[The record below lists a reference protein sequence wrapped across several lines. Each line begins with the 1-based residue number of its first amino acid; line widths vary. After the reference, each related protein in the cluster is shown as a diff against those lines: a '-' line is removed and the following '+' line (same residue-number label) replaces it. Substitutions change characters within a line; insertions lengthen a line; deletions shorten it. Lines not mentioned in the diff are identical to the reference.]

1 MSIVIDTRVGK
12 GDFDLQARF
21 EAPASGFTAVFGPS
35 GCGKTTLL
43 RVIAGLEPA
52 AQGLVQVGD
61 QVWLDASC
69 RLATHRRAVGYVFQ
83 QPALFAHLK
92 VRDNLFYGMRRRSP
106 KPVLAFDEV
115 VELLGLGGLLERGVT
130 GLSGGER
137 QRVAIA
143 QALLSSPRVLLMD
156 EPMAALDRASR
167 LALLPYLEALQ
178 RTLDIPVL
186 YVSHALDEVARL
198 TEFMV
203 LMHRGRV
210 SASGA
215 VNDLLTRLDL
225 PLAHGGEAEAVIRAR
240 VSTQDERDYLT
251 ELAFSGGWL
260 WVPRVDM
267 PAGTPVRLRIRARDV
282 SLALQPVSGSSILN
296 SFPVTVT
303 GLAEDG
309 PAQVMVRLQAGEEM
323 LLTRVTR
330 RSRRILAIEPGSQ
343 LYAQVK
349 SVALLA

>member
-1 MSIVIDTRVGK
+1 MIDTRLDK
-12 GDFDLQARF
+12 GDFELQARF
-21 EAPASGFTAVFGPS
+21 EAPAKGFTALFGPS
-35 GCGKTTLL
+35 GSGKTTLL
-43 RVIAGLEPA
+43 RVIAGLERGS
-52 AQGLVQVGD
+52 QGLVQVGD
-61 QVWLDASC
+61 QVWMDANG
-69 RLATHRRAVGYVFQ
+69 RLPTHRRAVGYVFQ
-83 QPALFAHLK
+83 QPALFSHLE
-92 VRDNLFYGMRRRSP
+92 VRGNLVYGMRRRSP
-106 KPVLAFDEV
+106 RPLLAFDEV
-115 VELLGLGGLLERGVT
+115 VELLGLAGLLERGVS

-156 EPMAALDRASR
+156 EPMASLDQASR
-167 LALLPYLEALQ
+167 LMLLPYLEALQ
-178 RTLDIPVL
+178 RALDIPVL

-198 TEFMV
+198 ADFMV
-203 LMHRGRV
+203 LIHHGRI

-225 PLAHGGEAEAVIRAR
+225 PLAHGGEAEAVIQAR
-240 VSTQDERDYLT
+240 VSTQDERDHLT
-251 ELAFSGGWL
+251 ELTFSGGRL
-260 WVPRVDM
+260 WVPQVDLA
-267 PAGTPVRLRIRARDV
+267 AGTQVRLRVRARDV
-282 SLALQPVSGSSILN
+282 SLALQPISGSSILN

-309 PAQVMVRLQAGEEM
+309 AAQVMVRLQVGREM

-330 RSRRILAIEPGSQ
+330 RSRRNLAIEPGSQ